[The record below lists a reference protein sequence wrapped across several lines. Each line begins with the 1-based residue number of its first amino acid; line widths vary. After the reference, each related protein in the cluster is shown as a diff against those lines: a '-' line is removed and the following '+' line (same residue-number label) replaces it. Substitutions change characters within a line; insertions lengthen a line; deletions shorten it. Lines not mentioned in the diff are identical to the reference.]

1 MDTTLVYRRFPP
13 FVRWCDAGEKCV
25 VRIFRLDARIYY
37 PPQKLEVVTKL
48 FGAAPGPTYFPSV
61 VHPIRQTDQTDS
73 AYQRPQVKAE
83 LAIYRHKKKGRGAC
97 DWLFLL
103 SRGIRRS
110 YLVCVAIYWP
120 QPGCSH
126 SDLLVTIRSQGYGD
140 RYLILLLTIYK
151 DTRNTGVMQRELNI
165 G

>member
-1 MDTTLVYRRFPP
+1 M
-13 FVRWCDAGEKCV
+13 
-25 VRIFRLDARIYY
+25 RIFRLDVRIYY

-61 VHPIRQTDQTDS
+61 VHPIRQTDQNDS
-73 AYQRPQVKAE
+73 AYQRPEVKAE
-83 LAIYRHKKKGRGAC
+83 LAIYRHKKKRAGA
-97 DWLFLL
+97 FFL
-103 SRGIRRS
+103 SRGTQRS
-110 YLVCVAIYWP
+110 YLVFVAIYWP